1 MDERRKGMMLILC
14 YVFINVNHGD
24 LMHVCMSCA
33 SGYFLLCYF
42 STDTYLRYL
51 CSSWYHAGLSFLWRS
66 ATCIVL
72 YLSKTSLWGT
82 YMSPPCESM
91 CTCMDRV
98 WGSTTHPTL
107 PETEK
112 SPGHITIL
120 KERSQSCYLCNCI
133 TNLNNWMTYWEFLK
147 ILKSRVTLIFFM

>member
-1 MDERRKGMMLILC
+1 MGTSCMYVCHVHRDTSC
-14 YVFINVNHGD
+14 YVILVRTRTFDIYVRHD
-24 LMHVCMSCA
+24 IMQV
-33 SGYFLLCYF
+33 FP
-42 STDTYLRYL
+42 
-51 CSSWYHAGLSFLWRS
+51 FLWRS

-91 CTCMDRV
+91 CTCMGRV